1 MAFTR
6 CYFGVHS
13 LADVIGAF
21 IISLIILFVV
31 GKLFDKLEDN
41 PNFDLIIVGE
51 GILLSVLLLAY
62 ATFKSYPMDYDSAG
76 KLIVDP
82 AKMAIDAYNDVGFSV
97 GVLVPW
103 VIERRF
109 IKFTSDGPL
118 DCKFLRI
125 AGAYIG
131 YMILMY
137 VLYPLIKAS
146 FAPQLANFLNFFI
159 FPFYV
164 ILIVPAV
171 IKFFQNRKKDVY
183 DDIS

>member
-13 LADVIGAF
+13 LADVIGSF

-41 PNFDLIIVGE
+41 PNFDLIIVGA

-82 AKMAIDAYNDVGFSV
+82 AKMAIDA
-97 GVLVPW
+97 
-103 VIERRF
+103 
-109 IKFTSDGPL
+109 
-118 DCKFLRI
+118 
-125 AGAYIG
+125 
-131 YMILMY
+131 
-137 VLYPLIKAS
+137 
-146 FAPQLANFLNFFI
+146 
-159 FPFYV
+159 
-164 ILIVPAV
+164 
-171 IKFFQNRKKDVY
+171 
-183 DDIS
+183 